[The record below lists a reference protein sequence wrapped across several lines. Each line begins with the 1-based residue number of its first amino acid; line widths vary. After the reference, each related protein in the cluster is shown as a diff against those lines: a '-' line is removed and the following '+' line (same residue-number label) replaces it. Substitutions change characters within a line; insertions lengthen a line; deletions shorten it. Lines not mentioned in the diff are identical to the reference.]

1 MRSTSIDEY
10 VVPIF
15 RVGVYWYICVTSVVS
30 ESDRSTIA
38 GGDDGGVI
46 GDDGGDPDKI
56 MSSGDGGDVSG
67 RTGFRTNVV
76 PCSVWRSLSHLIYAC
91 CTQWRQWIVA
101 VPTDT
106 SVNSVIF
113 CDV

>member
-76 PCSVWRSLSHLIYAC
+76 PCSVWRSVSHLMIAC
-91 CTQWRQWIVA
+91 RMRWRRWIVSIPA
-101 VPTDT
+101 NIKM
-106 SVNSVIF
+106 NSDSF
-113 CDV
+113 GDV